1 MTPAATRQADAHRL
15 LERARMCTVD
25 SVDALMSW
33 NKGEYF
39 RNIALEAS
47 AEAGK
52 ALTELGHFAF
62 QLAVEV
68 DKLASMIPAGGLA
81 EEARWQPME
90 TAPKVVGR
98 IIGAVECRARFIC
111 WGKTSHVPLY
121 GWILT
126 DQGPED
132 ADLCQP
138 TAWMPLPDAAM
149 ASSTPQGKE
158 KTR

>member
-1 MTPAATRQADAHRL
+1 MTPAATRQADECKRL
-15 LERARMCTVD
+15 AAGVRIAITRQCIDPSARNVARCD
-25 SVDALMSW
+25 LAD
-33 NKGEYF
+33 G
-39 RNIALEAS
+39 ALEA
-47 AEAGK
+47 AI
-52 ALTELGHFAF
+52 
-62 QLAVEV
+62 

-81 EEARWQPME
+81 EEARWQSMD

-98 IIGAVECRARFIC
+98 IIGAVEGRARFIC

-149 ASSTPQGKE
+149 ASSTTQGKE
-158 KTR
+158 TL